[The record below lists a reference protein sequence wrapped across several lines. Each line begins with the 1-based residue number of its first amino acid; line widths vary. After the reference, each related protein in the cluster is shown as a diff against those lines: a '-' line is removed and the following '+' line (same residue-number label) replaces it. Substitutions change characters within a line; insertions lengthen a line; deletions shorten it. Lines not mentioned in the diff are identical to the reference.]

1 MEWLRIFA
9 SRLLGVFRRRKL
21 ENDLDGELRAHIDA
35 LTEENIRRGMAP
47 KEARHAA
54 HREFGGV
61 EQAKELYRERRGL
74 PFLETLFQ
82 DIRFG
87 ARMFSKN
94 PGFTGI
100 AVLTLALG
108 IGANAAIF
116 SVVDAVLLRPLT
128 YRDSDRLVTLLHD
141 GTDPVSVGNYIDWR
155 EQSRSFEAMAAAE
168 YWSPNLTDVDSP
180 EHIPGLKVT
189 QNLFPML
196 GAEPQL
202 GRVFTAEE
210 DQKGAE
216 HEVILSYRLWQRRF
230 AGDGKVIGK
239 AVKLDGELYTIVG
252 VMPREFRFA
261 PFWSTHTELWV
272 PIAFGER
279 IHNRAGNSLRIFARL
294 KPGVRLA
301 EARAEISTLTGRLE
315 RQFPGTN
322 RDVLVTPLMEQVV
335 GKIQTP
341 LLVLLGAVGFVL
353 LIACANV
360 AHMLLARAAARQKE
374 IAVRAAL
381 GAPRARVV
389 RQFLTENLLLT
400 AMGASAGLVLA
411 TWGTHALVA
420 LSPADIPRVETVTID
435 THVVLFLLAVS
446 VLTGVVFGLAP
457 AMQATAVNLSDVLKE
472 GGRGAS
478 ESAGRSRLRGFLVA
492 SEFALALM
500 LLIGA
505 GLMIRSFFALESVDP
520 GFNPHNVLS
529 MVVSVA
535 GSKEA
540 DPNRR
545 AIFYQEV
552 QEQVRAIPGV
562 EAVGG
567 INHLPL
573 AGDMWGW
580 PFVIEGRPKPRPGES
595 PFAVYRIVTPG
606 YFPTMRLPL
615 LRGRDISATDN
626 ATAPGVVILNQEA
639 ARTYWPG
646 EDPLG
651 QHISFDS
658 GDPGSPTW
666 LTVIGV
672 AKNAKQEDWAP
683 PPYPEAYLA
692 AFQNRDFLGA
702 AGAHGEATLHMA
714 YITLVVRT
722 TRDPGALA
730 STVKNTVWSL
740 DRNLPISQVLTMDAV
755 VAGANAQPRFEM
767 LLLGIF
773 AVVALV
779 MAAAGIYGVMSYSV
793 SRRTHE
799 IGIRISLGASRNEV
813 FRLVV
818 RQGMALALVGS
829 AAGILGALLLSRLM
843 VKVLYG
849 VQPIDPITFA
859 GVTVLL
865 TIVALAASYLPARR
879 AMQVDP
885 IAALR
890 NE

>member
-74 PFLETLFQ
+74 PFLETLLQ

-87 ARMFSKN
+87 ARMFAKN
-94 PGFTGI
+94 PGFTCV

-116 SVVDAVLLRPLT
+116 SVVDAVLLRALT

-141 GTDPVSVGNYIDWR
+141 GTNPVSAANFIDWR
-155 EQSRSFEAMAAAE
+155 DQSRSFEAMGAAE

-189 QNLFPML
+189 QNLFPVL

-202 GRVFTAEE
+202 GRVFTVEE

-216 HEVILSYRLWQRRF
+216 HEVILSYRLWRRRF
-230 AGDGKVIGK
+230 AGDGNVIGK

-261 PFWSTHTELWV
+261 PFWATHTELWV

-279 IHNRAGNSLRIFARL
+279 VNSRSGNSLRVFARL
-294 KPGVRLA
+294 KSGVTLA
-301 EARAEISTLTGRLE
+301 QARAEIATLTARLE
-315 RQFPGTN
+315 QEFPGTN
-322 RDVLVTPLMEQVV
+322 RDVAVTPLMGQVV
-335 GKIQTP
+335 GKIQAP

-400 AMGASAGLVLA
+400 AMGACAGLLLA

-435 THVVLFLLAVS
+435 ARVVMFLLAVS

-457 AMQATAVNLSDVLKE
+457 AMQASAVNLSDVLKE

-478 ESAGRSRLRGFLVA
+478 ESAGRNRLRSFLVA
-492 SEFALALM
+492 SESALALM

-505 GLMIRSFFALESVDP
+505 GLMIRSFLALQSVDP
-520 GFNPHNVLS
+520 GFNPHSVLS

-535 GSKEA
+535 GSNEA

-545 AIFYQEV
+545 AIFY
-552 QEQVRAIPGV
+552 EQLLERVRALPGV
-562 EAVGG
+562 EAVWG

-580 PFVIEGRPKPRPGES
+580 PFVIEGRPKPRPGEAPS
-595 PFAVYRIVTPG
+595 AVYRMVTPG
-606 YFPTMRLPL
+606 YFQTMRLPL
-615 LRGRDISATDN
+615 IQGRDISAVDN
-626 ATAPGVVILNQEA
+626 ATAPGVVIINQEA

-646 EDPLG
+646 GDPLG

-658 GDPGSPTW
+658 GDSGSPTW
-666 LTVIGV
+666 LTIIGV
-672 AKNAKQEDWAP
+672 AKNAKQEDWAAP
-683 PPYPEAYLA
+683 PFPEVYLA
-692 AFQNRDFLGA
+692 AFQNRDFLGQ
-702 AGAHGEATLHMA
+702 AGAHGEAMLHIG
-714 YITLVVRT
+714 YITLVART
-722 TRDPGALA
+722 TRDPGALFA
-730 STVKNTVWSL
+730 SVKNTVWSL

-755 VAGANAQPRFEM
+755 VADANAQPRFEM

-779 MAAAGIYGVMSYSV
+779 MAAVGIYGLMSYSV

-799 IGIRISLGASRNEV
+799 IAIRISLGASRSEV

-829 AAGILGALLLSRLM
+829 AAGIAGALLLSRLM

-849 VQPIDPITFA
+849 VRPIDPITFA
-859 GVTVLL
+859 GVTLL
-865 TIVALAASYLPARR
+865 LAIVALAANYIPARR

-890 NE
+890 HE